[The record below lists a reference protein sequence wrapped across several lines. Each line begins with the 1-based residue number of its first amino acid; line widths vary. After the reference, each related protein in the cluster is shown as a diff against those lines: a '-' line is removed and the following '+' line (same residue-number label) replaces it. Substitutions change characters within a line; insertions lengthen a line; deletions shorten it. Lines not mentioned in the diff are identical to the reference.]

1 MLLSE
6 FFESLTGELA
16 LLGPRYE
23 ARHLEH
29 PLLASYP
36 SIASLLVATE
46 PRLEG
51 KKQVVSP
58 EGAAILCVL
67 VDLHRRTRDRLW
79 GTVLLRSFQP
89 MLLAVGKKLRGGP
102 RDERDALLLSSFH
115 GALLRVDPFRDP
127 LRIAMYIRQ
136 ETRRRVFRELGKE
149 LDWEGVGFGVEA
161 DLCPDPALLDPPSLR
176 ESLDARGLRKRASGV
191 LASTAHERG
200 ALWALVRGHYA
211 SSSPKEQA
219 RIYRR
224 LRQRRRRH
232 LERQRPSVAVSDAV
246 HLATDVTPPPA
257 VLVATEVAS

>member
-16 LLGPRYE
+16 LLGARYE
-23 ARHLEH
+23 ARHFEQ
-29 PLLASYP
+29 PRLASYP
-36 SIASLLVATE
+36 SIASLLVETV
-46 PRLEG
+46 PRTEG

-67 VDLHRRTRDRLW
+67 VDLNRRTRDRLW
-79 GTVLLRSFQP
+79 GTVLLRAFQP
-89 MLLAVGKKLRGGP
+89 MLLAVAKKLRGGP

-176 ESLDARGLRKRASGV
+176 ESLEARGLRKRASGALV
-191 LASTAHERG
+191 GTAGERG
-200 ALWALVRGHYA
+200 ALWVLVRGHYA

-232 LERQRPSVAVSDAV
+232 LERQRPSVAVSDDV
-246 HLATDVTPPPA
+246 HVPTDVTPVPA
-257 VLVATEVAS
+257 VLALAEVES